1 MRTLIRFLSS
11 GPNLLGLALVALFI
25 GVALAAPVLAPAED
39 ALDAP
44 EGFRRVGRPIDMT
57 PHPPSEDAPL
67 GTLPGQFDVFYTL
80 VWGTRSALGFGLTV
94 ALVTAAL
101 GTVIGV
107 VIGYAGG
114 LSYRL
119 AMVVVDG
126 FLTFPALAGYV
137 LIEHVFISLQPHL
150 GFVVMQTVV
159 EALGASPLLLTL
171 ILFSWMPYARIISSS
186 ALRLKQVDYVEASRA
201 LGAGARRVIFRH
213 ILPNVLAPSIVLA
226 ARDVGGMV
234 ILSAAFTFIRVGSS
248 SPWGELIVRGRDWII
263 GPGGNPLTYWWIY
276 LPATLA
282 LLLFGIGW
290 NLLGDGLANLL
301 ILHQKDALAA
311 SVARRGI
318 SRASSIPLTAAT
330 LGVILGVLW
339 SWWAQPLRPSGLTIE
354 ALREEDRAEFLR
366 MSIEIFSRD
375 LDVDEAMARY
385 QSLGRH
391 ADETLDLMR
400 RLTAHPSQRA
410 VRQFTMVASQLSPL
424 YPIDSAPAPPSWS
437 AVLLLLI
444 PFGAPIVC
452 LLAAPTAVQELALWA
467 RQRRKRKGPAGRSSP
482 TFLEP
487 S

>member
-11 GPNLLGLALVALFI
+11 GPNVLGLTLVAIFL

-39 ALDAP
+39 DPAAP
-44 EGFRRVGRPIDMT
+44 PGFRRVGRPVEMT
-57 PHPPSEDAPL
+57 PHPPSEDSPL

-94 ALVTAAL
+94 ALATAAL

-114 LSYRL
+114 WIYRIGM
-119 AMVVVDG
+119 MVVDS

-137 LIEHVFISLQPHL
+137 LIEHVVISLQPRSD
-150 GFVVMQTVV
+150 FVVMQTVV

-186 ALRLKQVDYVEASRA
+186 ALRLKQIDYVEASRA
-201 LGAGARRVIFRH
+201 LGAGARRVVFRH

-276 LPATLA
+276 LPPTLA
-282 LLLFGIGW
+282 LLFFGIGW
-290 NLLGDGLANLL
+290 NLVGDGLADLL
-301 ILHQKDALAA
+301 ILHQKEALAA
-311 SVARRGI
+311 SVSRKGI
-318 SRASSIPLTAAT
+318 GRALSIPLSAAA

-339 SWWAQPLRPSGLTIE
+339 SWWAAPLRPTGLTIE
-354 ALREEDRAEFLR
+354 DLREEQRAQYLR
-366 MSIEIFSRD
+366 MSIEVFSRD
-375 LDVDEAMARY
+375 LNVDEAMVRY

-391 ADETLDLMR
+391 ADETLSLMR
-400 RLTAHPSQRA
+400 RLTASPPQRT
-410 VRQFTMVASQLSPL
+410 VRQFTMVADQLAPL
-424 YPIDSAPAPPSWS
+424 YPIETVPTPPSLT
-437 AVLLLLI
+437 ALLLLLI
-444 PFGAPIVC
+444 PIGAPVIF
-452 LLAAPTAVQELALWA
+452 LLSAPTAVQELALWA
-467 RQRRKRKGPAGRSSP
+467 RRRRRLARPP
-482 TFLEP
+482 TRR
-487 S
+487 

>member
-1 MRTLIRFLSS
+1 
-11 GPNLLGLALVALFI
+11 
-25 GVALAAPVLAPAED
+25 
-39 ALDAP
+39 
-44 EGFRRVGRPIDMT
+44 
-57 PHPPSEDAPL
+57 
-67 GTLPGQFDVFYTL
+67 
-80 VWGTRSALGFGLTV
+80 
-94 ALVTAAL
+94 
-101 GTVIGV
+101 VIGV

-119 AMVVVDG
+119 GMMVVDG

-137 LIEHVFISLQPHL
+137 LIEHVFISLQPQT
-150 GFVVMQTVV
+150 GFVVMQTVI
-159 EALGASPLLLTL
+159 EALGASPLLLML

-201 LGAGARRVIFRH
+201 LGAGAQRVIFRH

-263 GPGGNPLTYWWIY
+263 GPGGNPLTYWWLY

-301 ILHQKDALAA
+301 ILHQEEALAA
-311 SVARRGI
+311 AITHRGI
-318 SRASSIPLTAAT
+318 GRTLSIPLTAAA

-339 SWWAQPLRPSGLTIE
+339 SWWAEPIRPSGLTLE
-354 ALREEDRAEFLR
+354 ALREDQRAEYLR
-366 MSIEIFSRD
+366 MSIEVFSRD
-375 LDVDEAMARY
+375 LDVDGAMSRY

-400 RLTAHPSQRA
+400 RLTASPPQRT
-410 VRQFTMVASQLSPL
+410 VRQFTMVADRLAPL
-424 YPIDSAPAPPSWS
+424 YPTDPVPTPPSWT

-444 PFGAPIVC
+444 PFGAPVVF

-467 RQRRKRKGPAGRSSP
+467 RQRRKRRQPTGQGSRSFP
-482 TFLEP
+482 ERR
-487 S
+487 